1 MRELNTWPFKW
12 QVFLEEVKQFWYA
25 ENCRDDHTIAPGG
38 LFISSPFKGVGGGLI
53 WEGDLFNL
61 KKTVESVLHKEL
73 EYKVEIKAQVQ

>member
-1 MRELNTWPFKW
+1 MIIFKSN
-12 QVFLEEVKQFWYA
+12 VEIFLSPPQGAY
-25 ENCRDDHTIAPGG
+25 
-38 LFISSPFKGVGGGLI
+38 LFQAHLRGGGLI

>member
-1 MRELNTWPFKW
+1 MQKTVEMIIRLP
-12 QVFLEEVKQFWYA
+12 QGAY
-25 ENCRDDHTIAPGG
+25 
-38 LFISSPFKGVGGGLI
+38 LFQAHLRGWGGGLI

>member
-1 MRELNTWPFKW
+1 MIIFKSN
-12 QVFLEEVKQFWYA
+12 VEIFLSP
-25 ENCRDDHTIAPGG
+25 PGG
-38 LFISSPFKGVGGGLI
+38 LFISSPFKGVKGGLI